1 MLEGLLKFPCT
12 FQKRPLTQWNRTAR
26 QDADIKGWQLV
37 GVPTGSVSGF
47 DVLDVDVAGL
57 GWLDSVWDRLP
68 PTRAHATRSGGRHLF
83 FKHADGLRNSAG
95 RISAG
100 VDVRADGGF
109 VIWWPR
115 QKLRVLSDAE
125 IAEWPDWLLALAQ
138 TKQASAAWQSGDGH
152 VGMDGRTHAANACN
166 TRDFRAR
173 CKSIQRQVELAQV
186 GERKRLL
193 HWASCR
199 FGEMV
204 VEGVINPEI
213 AMLLLESSAKL
224 NGLWRDDGAAQCR
237 ATIKSG
243 IAAGVRDARDL
254 GSGDNV
260 VEFKQRR

>member
-1 MLEGLLKFPCT
+1 MRPGAAEDTYSLNMLMDC
-12 FQKRPLTQWNRTAR
+12 
-26 QDADIKGWQLV
+26 
-37 GVPTGSVSGF
+37 
-47 DVLDVDVAGL
+47 
-57 GWLDSVWDRLP
+57 
-68 PTRAHATRSGGRHLF
+68 ATRLDEFQRVLMFVQMVDLSSGGPG
-83 FKHADGLRNSAG
+83 KSSGY
-95 RISAG
+95 
-100 VDVRADGGF
+100 
-109 VIWWPR
+109 
-115 QKLRVLSDAE
+115 AE

-186 GERKRLL
+186 GERNRLL